1 MSGVWLLPKNTV
13 KPEDARIKS
22 GKYVY
27 RSNKINMSSNNFE
40 SNIKNLKGT
49 FAVED
54 MTINESIMI
63 NLERLETQESSCL
76 EIVEELKI
84 KYTQRT

>member
-1 MSGVWLLPKNTV
+1 MPKNTV
-13 KPEDARIKS
+13 KPEDSRIKS